1 MVDAKFSSDILD
13 RLACART
20 SQDMTAIFDAIRYG
34 YCVENL
40 VYHAVNVRGL
50 TKNGAFLRLTY
61 SDEWIN
67 RYYEQDYFKIDPVVE
82 EGTRAFMPFNWSDL
96 DWTTKRRREFLE
108 DANGHGVG
116 TNGLTVPIRGPDG
129 QHAIFSLATSKS
141 TGSWNRQMREHLSQ
155 LHSIAHS
162 VHEATIRVEGVKT
175 PEVSISL
182 SHRERDVL
190 QLAGAGKTTDEIAHI
205 LGISERTVRVYL
217 DTSRHKLNAANR
229 THAVARA
236 LGLGLIHPPD

>member
-1 MVDAKFSSDILD
+1 MADVDSARDILD
-13 RLACART
+13 RLASARDPK
-20 SQDMTAIFDAIRYG
+20 DMPIVFDAIRDQYG
-34 YCVENL
+34 VDNL

-50 TKNGAFLRLTY
+50 TKDGAFLRLTY
-61 SDEWIN
+61 SDDWIA

-96 DWTTKRRREFLE
+96 CWESKRRKEFAE
-108 DANGHGVG
+108 DAGGFGVG
-116 TNGLTVPIRGPDG
+116 AAGLSVPIRGPDG
-129 QHAIFSLATSKS
+129 QHAIFSLTTSRSDK
-141 TGSWNRQMREHLSQ
+141 SWNRQMREHLSQ

-162 VHEATIRVEGVKT
+162 VHEATVRVEGVIT
-175 PEVSISL
+175 PATAISL
-182 SHRERDVL
+182 SDRERDVL
-190 QLAGAGKTTDEIAHI
+190 QWAGAGKTTDEIAKI

-217 DTSRHKLNAANR
+217 DTSRHKLSATNR

>member
-1 MVDAKFSSDILD
+1 MVDVKLSSDILD
-13 RLACART
+13 RLVGART
-20 SQDMTAIFDAIRYG
+20 PQDMTEVFDTIRQGYG
-34 YCVENL
+34 VENL

-61 SDEWIN
+61 SDDWIN
-67 RYYEQDYFKIDPVVE
+67 CYYKHDYFRVDPVVE
-82 EGTRAFMPFNWSDL
+82 AGTRAFMPFNWSDL
-96 DWTTKRRREFLE
+96 DWETKRRREFLE
-108 DANGHGVG
+108 DATSHGVG

-129 QHAIFSLATSKS
+129 QHAIFSLATSQS
-141 TGSWNRQMREHLSQ
+141 NGSWNRQMREHLSH

-162 VHEATIRVEGVKT
+162 VHEATIRVEGVKA
-175 PEVSISL
+175 PEIAISL

-190 QLAGAGKTTDEIAHI
+190 QLAGAGKTTDEIAHS
-205 LGISERTVRVYL
+205 LGIAERTVRVYL
-217 DTSRHKLNAANR
+217 DTSRHKLNASNR